1 MKKTGRLFIAVQAAA
16 LIMTG
21 CGSAAATQPQADT
34 APAAAEETSA
44 EETAAEE
51 TAAETAEAD
60 EAETAVQDEKGTE
73 TAEDAGAAEKAEYAY
88 DDPKSLPPF
97 VYQGVEDYM
106 DVIDAYLINEEKAN
120 AIDPAGVYIPYGFI
134 AQIDDTKPED
144 MIAYGSFNIDGYE
157 LINTTLFE
165 TTGWRNYG
173 AIHLKKN
180 DDGSMEVISADLPD
194 TEEES
199 KKVFEPVKGLFEKV
213 SKEADS
219 SLDGLREEAIA
230 QYVNTNGL
238 NITQWQQ
245 HGHAPV
251 AVLNAP
257 ETPEEAQ
264 FYTFESPL
272 GYEMTYDLRDFT
284 LSSCDEDDTYGA
296 VEPDDV
302 WTGTL
307 MVVRKN
313 EGSDTDAAIAAAL
326 SNTGASEF
334 KADDATI
341 GSGIACKRAEY
352 DEKLE
357 DGRIFRY
364 VCYAVPADGNV
375 ITVIIETTVEKGVS
389 ELSVEELEK
398 KFESTLS
405 TFALKS

>member
-1 MKKTGRLFIAVQAAA
+1 MMNKKGRLFLAAQAAA

-34 APAAAEETSA
+34 APAAAEET
-44 EETAAEE
+44 AAEE
-51 TAAETAEAD
+51 TTAEDTAADTAETNAT
-60 EAETAVQDEKGTE
+60 ETPVQDEKGTE
-73 TAEDAGAAEKAEYAY
+73 SAEDAGEAETAGAAYE
-88 DDPKSLPPF
+88 DPKSLPPYT
-97 VYQGVEDYM
+97 YQGTEEYM
-106 DVIDAYLINEEKAN
+106 DVIDAYLINEEKSN
-120 AIDPAGVYIPYGFI
+120 MSDQAGVYIPFGFI
-134 AQIDDTKPED
+134 AHIDDTKPED
-144 MIAYGSFNIDGYE
+144 MIAYGAFNMDGYE

-165 TTGWRNYG
+165 TTGYRCYG
-173 AIHLKKN
+173 AMHLKKK
-180 DDGSMEVISADLPD
+180 DDGSVEVINADLPL

-199 KKVFEPVKGLFEKV
+199 EELFAPVKGLYEKV
-213 SKEADS
+213 SKEAYS
-219 SLDGLREEAIA
+219 RLDELQQEAIA
-230 QYVNTNGL
+230 EYINTNGL

-245 HGHAPV
+245 SGHAPV

-257 ETPEEAQ
+257 DTPEEAQ
-264 FYTFESPL
+264 FYTFASPM
-272 GYEMTYDLRDFT
+272 GYKMTYDLREFT

-296 VEPDDV
+296 IEPDDV

-307 MVVRKN
+307 MVVKKQ

-326 SNTGASEF
+326 SNTDASAL

-341 GSGIACKRAEY
+341 GSGIACRRAEY

-375 ITVIIETTVEKGVS
+375 ITVVIETTVEKGVS

-398 KFESTLS
+398 KFESMLS
-405 TFALKS
+405 TFTI